1 MTYQREFE
9 RRVRIG
15 IVGVGSHSYR
25 NILSVLT
32 YLPVELVA
40 IADVNAELGLATAK
54 QYGLSRCYA
63 SAGEM
68 YANEQL
74 DAVLLVV
81 SAQLHPA
88 LAIEAF
94 EAGLHVW
101 MEKPAAAT
109 VADVD
114 SMIAARNGLI
124 ASVGYKKAF
133 MPSTTKLL
141 EVIESGALTPL
152 RTILG
157 MYPMSIPFGDEAL
170 IARKQGSQWLANG
183 CHPLSFLLTVGGPV
197 SALTVHR
204 GVEDSGVLVLRH
216 TNGVISNLHLAL
228 GGPSSQPFERYSI
241 FGGNASVEI
250 ENSRKFTFQRG
261 IEFSYGRSTT
271 FAPPGFDS
279 GALVWQAQDGLNT
292 LENKPEFTQG
302 LYGGLMDFF
311 ETVLGNTQTARANLE
326 MAREIATIY
335 EAAILSNGAEVVLD
349 SHNP

>member
-1 MTYQREFE
+1 
-9 RRVRIG
+9 
-15 IVGVGSHSYR
+15 
-25 NILSVLT
+25 
-32 YLPVELVA
+32 
-40 IADVNAELGLATAK
+40 
-54 QYGLSRCYA
+54 
-63 SAGEM
+63 
-68 YANEQL
+68 
-74 DAVLLVV
+74 
-81 SAQLHPA
+81 
-88 LAIEAF
+88 
-94 EAGLHVW
+94 
-101 MEKPAAAT
+101 
-109 VADVD
+109 
-114 SMIAARNGLI
+114 
-124 ASVGYKKAF
+124 
-133 MPSTTKLL
+133 
-141 EVIESGALTPL
+141 
-152 RTILG
+152 
-157 MYPMSIPFGDEAL
+157 MSIPFGDEAL